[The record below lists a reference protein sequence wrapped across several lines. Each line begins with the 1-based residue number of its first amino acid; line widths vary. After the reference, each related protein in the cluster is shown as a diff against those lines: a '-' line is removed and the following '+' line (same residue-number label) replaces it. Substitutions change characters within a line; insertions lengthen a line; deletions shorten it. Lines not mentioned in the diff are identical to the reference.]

1 MHTYL
6 TVIHTAL
13 IFFPLIAFL
22 FTFPYMLYN
31 YHKYGSVFSLKVLI
45 VYSFILY
52 MMTVYFLVILPL
64 PSRQAVAA
72 SAGIKPQFIPFHF
85 VHDIIEYAQKHHVPL
100 WKNQALFQVL
110 FNILMFVPFGMYLR
124 YYFRCSWKKALLVSF
139 CFTLFLET
147 TQLTGIY
154 GIYPK
159 PFRMFD
165 VDDLMANTSGGMIGY
180 WIMTKIEGILPSRKR
195 LDEQSYQL
203 GKKVSWVRRSLAIFL
218 DLSISGTIAVL
229 LQLFIPNSF
238 LLWMVLYFIASVL
251 ITKKYTPGMAIMSLR
266 LYSTI
271 PPQTTVIEP
280 WQIMIRYLSIFS
292 VFYLLPSEMFDLL
305 QFFGFGMVLLMLAY
319 IFFLI
324 VLFVKALQH
333 RLLFFSKWS
342 RTIVGSDIAS
352 LEEHQ
357 KEFE

>member
-13 IFFPLIAFL
+13 ILFPLIAFL
-22 FTFPYMLYN
+22 FTFPYMIYN

-64 PSRQAVAA
+64 PSRDAVAA

-85 VHDIIEYAQKHHVPL
+85 IHDIIEYAKKYHVPL

-124 YYFRCSWKKALLVSF
+124 YYFRCTWKKALLVSF
-139 CFTLFLET
+139 FFTLFLET

-180 WIMTKIEGILPSRKR
+180 WIMTKIEGILPSRKT

-203 GKKVSWVRRSLAIFL
+203 GKKVSLIRRTLAVFL
-218 DLSISGTIAVL
+218 DLSIAGTFAAT
-229 LQLFIPNSF
+229 LQQLIPHSF
-238 LLWMVLYFIASVL
+238 LLWMILYFIGSVL

-271 PPQTTVIEP
+271 PPHTTKIEL
-280 WQIMIRYLSIFS
+280 WQIVIRYLSIFS
-292 VFYLLPSEMFDLL
+292 FFYLLPSQMFDLL
-305 QFFGFGMVLLMLAY
+305 KFFGFGMILVIFGY
-319 IFFLI
+319 IFFLVI
-324 VLFVKALQH
+324 LFVKVLRNQ
-333 RLLFFSKWS
+333 RLFFSKWS
-342 RTIVGSDIAS
+342 RTIVGSNIAL
-352 LEEHQ
+352 LEEHK
-357 KEFE
+357 KEIE